1 MKKIGNLLYC
11 LLLMLISMPGF
22 SQNAEMADTMRS
34 EGKIY
39 VLVSIIAVVLAGLIA
54 YLVYLDRKTARLDE
68 KIRNNKPS

>member
-1 MKKIGNLLYC
+1 MKKLGNRLFC
-11 LLLMLISMPGF
+11 LLLLLISVPGF

-39 VLVSIIAVVLAGLIA
+39 VLVSIIAVVLTGLIA
-54 YLVYLDRKTARLDE
+54 YLVYLDRKTARLEE